1 LRSKNTSTVGEAIQ
15 SYLGRA
21 GLTRRVEQAGVVNEW
36 AVLVGSQ
43 LAKVTEPE
51 FVDQDGT
58 LWVRVKSAA
67 WIQELQLM
75 SPTILKELA
84 KQGKRLK
91 RIRWKA
97 GEVGSGDQVRHR
109 ESYWSRSGGKG
120 PSSQEPEGTGPA
132 EQSSGYRK
140 DGSHGRKRG

>member
-1 LRSKNTSTVGEAIQ
+1 MSTVGEAIE

-21 GLTRRVEQAGVVNEW
+21 GLRNRVQQAGVVNEW
-36 AVLVGSQ
+36 AELVGSQ

-51 FVDQDGT
+51 SVDQDGT

-84 KQGKRLK
+84 QKGRRLK

-97 GEVGSGDQVRHR
+97 GEVGCGDAVQPSGRQAR
-109 ESYWSRSGGKG
+109 RSADRR
-120 PSSQEPEGTGPA
+120 PP
-132 EQSSGYRK
+132 R
-140 DGSHGRKRG
+140 

>member
-1 LRSKNTSTVGEAIQ
+1 MRRKHVSTVGEAIE

-21 GLTRRVEQAGVVNEW
+21 GLRRRVQQAGVVNDW
-36 AVLVGSQ
+36 AELVGSQ

-51 FVDQDGT
+51 SVDQDGT

-84 KQGKRLK
+84 QKGRRLK

-97 GEVGSGDQVRHR
+97 GEVGGRDAVQPAGSQTR
-109 ESYWSRSGGKG
+109 RSADRS
-120 PSSQEPEGTGPA
+120 PP
-132 EQSSGYRK
+132 R
-140 DGSHGRKRG
+140 